1 MPNAHAHNHFL
12 VIATM
17 TTAEQ
22 KLALTLGLT
31 AGTAIVQEKYRYPDT
46 YQTRKSSDKLQGT
59 IRTITHVN

>member
-1 MPNAHAHNHFL
+1 
-12 VIATM
+12 M

-59 IRTITHVN
+59 IRTLTHVN